1 MPGAGGAGKSI
12 ADMKYRLI
20 CISLIL
26 FSFVAQLSAGI
37 SLSQL
42 PTVFSPS
49 GNVSYKYS
57 DEGCLVTATGHDS
70 IELTVHYT
78 DYYGNSDEY
87 FTSGINRA
95 EIMVPAGY
103 AMKYCESY
111 AEFWD
116 YDIFEELSYSDEE
129 SLQFD
134 VLPES
139 SSEYMNKPINFCT
152 SAYISNGEIKNY
164 DVYAWPEYV
173 INTGEMLRYGIV
185 MKRNGVETGAM
196 SLLNSCSI
204 EIPENGTGGVTYN
217 MSAVN
222 RLELW
227 SNGECVARLDSDPTY
242 YSKFIHERLWKHF
255 ERGRDLPFNCE
266 VCVYGQGEEG
276 SRTDHVEVCAREYDW
291 DPVPEGF
298 FVIPDVVDVGSYRS
312 TIDAYDT
319 STSFSIYIPDGGV
332 WEEVMP
338 SASPIEMQFGPTV
351 SPVTVIRAEAFKNN
365 EMLTGVEIG
374 ANVTFIGKEA
384 FAGCTNLDTVRC
396 MAEVPPVMEDENC
409 FDCYKTAT
417 LVVPEGSIDA
427 YKNADWWKKFFHNT
441 HIDIVKGDVN
451 KDGRI
456 DINDV
461 MALIGYLL
469 DGHADPFDEY
479 QADVNYDN
487 NIDINDVT
495 LLINWVL
502 GRQ

>member
-1 MPGAGGAGKSI
+1 LIVTGNFNQYCSSGKTKAEI
-12 ADMKYRLI
+12 
-20 CISLIL
+20 
-26 FSFVAQLSAGI
+26 FVPSDFY
-37 SLSQL
+37 
-42 PTVFSPS
+42 TVQYYYTVEIYDYVEQFDPET
-49 GNVSYKYS
+49 GEYYKELLLLDNES
-57 DEGCLVTATGHDS
+57 SWDEGNPSFYV
-70 IELTVHYT
+70 
-78 DYYGNSDEY
+78 
-87 FTSGINRA
+87 
-95 EIMVPAGY
+95 
-103 AMKYCESY
+103 
-111 AEFWD
+111 
-116 YDIFEELSYSDEE
+116 LST
-129 SLQFD
+129 
-134 VLPES
+134 S
-139 SSEYMNKPINFCT
+139 SSEYMDKPINFGK
-152 SAYISNGEIKNY
+152 SASIRNGKIEKY
-164 DVYAWPEYV
+164 YVEAWPMYAFQNQEQD
-173 INTGEMLRYGIV
+173 GFHYGVV
-185 MKRNGVETGAM
+185 MKRDGVENGSDGPVWILDAC
-196 SLLNSCSI
+196 SL

-222 RLELW
+222 RLEFW
-227 SNGECVARLDSDPTY
+227 WNGECVARLDSDPTY
-242 YSKFIHERLWKHF
+242 YSGFIHERLWKHF
-255 ERGRDLPFNCE
+255 ERGWGMPFSYE

-276 SRTDHVEVCAREYDW
+276 SRTDHVEVCAKKDDW
-291 DPVPEGF
+291 YPDPEGF
-298 FVIPDVVDVGSYRS
+298 VVIPDSVDIGSYRS
-312 TIDAYDT
+312 TIDADYT
-319 STSFSIYIPDGGV
+319 GSFVDL
-332 WEEVMP
+332 P
-338 SASPIEMQFGPTV
+338 SVEWVEFHPSGSPIEMQFGPTV

-461 MALIGYLL
+461 TALIGYLL
-469 DGHADPFDEY
+469 NGHADPFDEY

>member
-1 MPGAGGAGKSI
+1 MYDYVERYDSETGEYYKELVWSGYESSWDED
-12 ADMKYRLI
+12 ADAP
-20 CISLIL
+20 
-26 FSFVAQLSAGI
+26 F
-37 SLSQL
+37 
-42 PTVFSPS
+42 
-49 GNVSYKYS
+49 
-57 DEGCLVTATGHDS
+57 
-70 IELTVHYT
+70 
-78 DYYGNSDEY
+78 
-87 FTSGINRA
+87 
-95 EIMVPAGY
+95 
-103 AMKYCESY
+103 
-111 AEFWD
+111 
-116 YDIFEELSYSDEE
+116 
-129 SLQFD
+129 FD
-134 VLPES
+134 VLPAS
-139 SSEYMNKPINFCT
+139 SSEYMNKPVEFST

-164 DVYAWPEYV
+164 DVYAWPEYG
-173 INTGEMLRYGIV
+173 INTDEMFRYGIV

-196 SLLNSCSI
+196 SLLNSCSL

-222 RLELW
+222 RLEFW
-227 SNGECVARLDSDPTY
+227 WNGECVATLDSDPTY

-332 WEEVMP
+332 WEEVMT
-338 SASPIEMQFGPTV
+338 SGSPIEMQFGPTV

-469 DGHADPFDEY
+469 NGHADPFDEY